1 MLHIFSL
8 VIQDFVSLASVLIFF
23 VQNMI
28 LFGEILH
35 CFRRS
40 IVAYW
45 IRLGVRLAKTL
56 TLNVLIFWLHW
67 FELVVRNRILTHSFL
82 YNLILRALLELHL
95 CYASSFSHG
104 GEKIKQKIHE
114 LKVDERS
121 SEIYSGRDDFSVVF
135 SWGTVLKFVQGQIYF
150 SWFDFCFF
158 HA

>member
-1 MLHIFSL
+1 M
-8 VIQDFVSLASVLIFF
+8 SLASVLNFF

-35 CFRRS
+35 SFCRS

-56 TLNVLIFWLHW
+56 TLNVFTNLTFWLHW
-67 FELVVRNRILTHSFL
+67 FEFVVRNRILTRSFL

-104 GEKIKQKIHE
+104 GGKIKQKIHE

-121 SEIYSGRDDFSVVF
+121 SELYSGRDDFSVVF